1 MKNMPAMEE
10 EAGSASRRFVGARAA
25 RASLEGLSGYRGGT
39 DSPRWEGTLIGVRTS
54 VGLVTGHKKG
64 NLNPADPKSC

>member
-54 VGLVTGHKKG
+54 VFGSVLDWSLAVNRGI
-64 NLNPADPKSC
+64 